1 MNSNV
6 LYDNSDEIISYVTSK
21 IKKFEPQ
28 QFEQQVKYYINE
40 YCNKYLHVTFHP
52 SIINDFFDVF
62 YDNFRDIVKENEHQ
76 RELEMERKRMAD
88 YEEAVRKAREDLM
101 SKVHKNKNETG
112 EKAAYNLASFRPLL
126 DKDKRKIYEEYKK
139 AWDEAHPKK
148 EKSEKPKEK
157 SFKQRLN
164 EYVILHNG
172 DNELLTIE
180 DFVKVTSGWNK
191 GKKSIE
197 SWYKEYQDKYFQQ
210 PGATI
215 ETPNVELTGLFGFKG
230 KDKIKALKLLNP
242 ELKTGKEK
250 IPSSFPL
257 KENIKR
263 FQLHRVAERNT
274 WMIDLMEIYIK
285 KKQPLKYLIAIN
297 VNTKYL
303 YAQILNVMISKT
315 EFTKDKLKATMSY
328 LRALQKLIDKGMKV
342 EHLIG
347 DGEGAFK
354 SDESKMFYNSHNI
367 SFSPVAR
374 QPKGAFPDFMKYEQ
388 NKAKKTEPLH
398 SGLGIVDRVIRTIR
412 DMAYN
417 MNIGVITPE
426 VMDEIVNQ
434 YNNAPHRGLS
444 QWAGFSVT
452 PKMVDDDPELE
463 NYIVRRILQANWEI
477 KNNVEFN
484 INEGVN
490 VKVYN
495 IVDNKLKR
503 RSVIRPGEFK
513 VIGKKNGLY
522 EVEGKLNGENKTQ
535 LLPRYLLDPI

>member
-1 MNSNV
+1 MTETLFNNT
-6 LYDNSDEIISYVTSK
+6 DGIISYVTSK
-21 IKKFEPQ
+21 IEKYEPNRFE
-28 QFEQQVKYYINE
+28 EQVKYYINH
-40 YCNKYLHVTFHP
+40 YCEKYLKVKFPAQHINNFY
-52 SIINDFFDVF
+52 IIH
-62 YDNFRDIVKENEHQ
+62 YLTIRDIVKDEEH
-76 RELEMERKRMAD
+76 RRKVEMERERMAD
-88 YEEAVRKAREDLM
+88 YDVAVRIAREDLM
-101 SKVHKNKNETG
+101 SKVYKNQNETG
-112 EKAAYNLASFRPLL
+112 KKAAYDLKSFRPLL
-126 DKDKRKIYEEYKK
+126 EEDKQKIYLEYKK

-148 EKSEKPKEK
+148 EKPKKPKEK
-157 SFKQRLN
+157 SFKERLD

-172 DNELLTIE
+172 DNELLTFE
-180 DFVKVTSGWNK
+180 DFVKLTEGWK
-191 GKKSIE
+191 RGKKSLE

-210 PGATI
+210 PGAKI
-215 ETPNVELTGLFGFKG
+215 EIENVALTGLFGFKG

-242 ELKTGKEK
+242 ELKEEKGK

-274 WMIDLMEIYIK
+274 WMIDLMELYIK

-315 EFTKDKLKATMSY
+315 EFSKDKLKATMSY

-354 SDESKMFYNSHNI
+354 SDESKMFYETHNI
-367 SFSPVAR
+367 SFSPVER
-374 QPKGAFPDFMKYEQ
+374 QPKGAYPDFMKYEQ
-388 NKAKKTEPLH
+388 KKAKKTEPLH
-398 SGLGIVDRVIRTIR
+398 SSLGIVDRVIRTIR

-444 QWAGFSVT
+444 KWAGFSVT
-452 PKMVDDDPELE
+452 PKMVNDDPELE

-484 INEGVN
+484 INDGVN

-495 IVDNKLKR
+495 MTDNKMKR

-522 EVEGKLNGENKTQ
+522 EVEGKLNGVSGEPQ

>member
-1 MNSNV
+1 MF
-6 LYDNSDEIISYVTSK
+6 L
-21 IKKFEPQ
+21 
-28 QFEQQVKYYINE
+28 
-40 YCNKYLHVTFHP
+40 L
-52 SIINDFFDVF
+52 
-62 YDNFRDIVKENEHQ
+62 
-76 RELEMERKRMAD
+76 
-88 YEEAVRKAREDLM
+88 
-101 SKVHKNKNETG
+101 KNT
-112 EKAAYNLASFRPLL
+112 
-126 DKDKRKIYEEYKK
+126 
-139 AWDEAHPKK
+139 
-148 EKSEKPKEK
+148 
-157 SFKQRLN
+157 
-164 EYVILHNG
+164 
-172 DNELLTIE
+172 
-180 DFVKVTSGWNK
+180 VKVVDLRTFK
-191 GKKSIE
+191 FLIH
-197 SWYKEYQDKYFQQ
+197 
-210 PGATI
+210 A
-215 ETPNVELTGLFGFKG
+215 LTY
-230 KDKIKALKLLNP
+230 
-242 ELKTGKEK
+242 T
-250 IPSSFPL
+250 
-257 KENIKR
+257 
-263 FQLHRVAERNT
+263 T
-274 WMIDLMEIYIK
+274 IYIK
-285 KKQPLKYLIAIN
+285 KKQHLKYLIAIN

>member
-1 MNSNV
+1 MTEV
-6 LYDNSDEIISYVTSK
+6 LFNNTDGIISYVTSK
-21 IKKFEPQ
+21 IEKYEPNRFE
-28 QFEQQVKYYINE
+28 EQVKYYINH
-40 YCNKYLHVTFHP
+40 YCEKYLKVKIPAQHINNFY
-52 SIINDFFDVF
+52 IIH
-62 YDNFRDIVKENEHQ
+62 YLTIRDIVKDEEHRRKVEKE
-76 RELEMERKRMAD
+76 RERMAD
-88 YEEAVRKAREDLM
+88 YEEAVRIAREDLM
-101 SKVHKNKNETG
+101 SKVYKNQNETG
-112 EKAAYNLASFRPLL
+112 KKAAYDLKSFRPLL
-126 DKDKRKIYEEYKK
+126 EEDKQKIYLEYKK
-139 AWDEAHPKK
+139 AWDEAHPEK
-148 EKSEKPKEK
+148 EKPKKPKEK
-157 SFKQRLN
+157 SFKERLN

-172 DNELLTIE
+172 DNELLTFE
-180 DFVKVTSGWNK
+180 DFVNVTSGWNK
-191 GKKSIE
+191 GRKSLE

-210 PGATI
+210 PGAKI
-215 ETPNVELTGLFGFKG
+215 EIQNVELTGLFGFKG
-230 KDKIKALKLLNP
+230 KDKIRALKLLNP
-242 ELKTGKEK
+242 ELKEEKGK
-250 IPSSFPL
+250 ITSSFPL

-274 WMIDLMEIYIK
+274 WMIDLMELYIK

-303 YAQILNVMISKT
+303 YAQILNVMLSKT
-315 EFTKDKLKATMSY
+315 EFSKDKLKATMSY

-354 SDESKMFYNSHNI
+354 SDESKMFYETHNI
-367 SFSPVAR
+367 SFSPVER
-374 QPKGAFPDFMKYEQ
+374 QPKGAYPDFMKYEQ
-388 NKAKKTEPLH
+388 KKAKKTEPLH
-398 SGLGIVDRVIRTIR
+398 SSLGIVDRVIRTIR

-444 QWAGFSVT
+444 KWAGFSVT
-452 PKMVDDDPELE
+452 PKMVNDDPELE

-484 INEGVN
+484 INDGVN

-495 IVDNKLKR
+495 MTDNKMKR

-522 EVEGKLNGENKTQ
+522 EVEGKLNGVSGEPQ